1 MRLISHGVPVPEN
14 SVFSAGVLLGEIRK
28 GVLTPHHQ
36 FFSAY
41 GAAFKRKLELSDKGE
56 EVRKYLHGEEIEN
69 DGLAAGWCVLTY
81 LGASLGGGKVVGDR
95 IKNHYP
101 KGLRNK

>member
-1 MRLISHGVPVPEN
+1 M
-14 SVFSAGVLLGEIRK
+14 LGEIRK

-41 GAAFKRKLELSDKGE
+41 GATFKRKLELSDKGE